1 MSFGLGNATDIP
13 HFRVEIQVLVK
24 MALINKEPV
33 NAELFKVDYRVLAL
47 GIVELVELCFYPFSG
62 FHKLLDRELF
72 SFACLYIVN
81 PTLNVIKLPFELF
94 PLPFNAHRDFFKLR
108 MSYNNRI
115 VVACCNTGTELFA
128 VSRFKILL
136 SCHKDISTRIQ
147 TQILRSPLTDKMI
160 WNNEHRFIA
169 KSEPLAFLCGGYH
182 FKGFS
187 RTYLVGKE
195 RIAAIENMSDSVYLV
210 RS

>member
-1 MSFGLGNATDIP
+1 MGFGLGNAADIP
-13 HFRVEIQVLVK
+13 HFRVEVQVFIK
-24 MALINKEPV
+24 MALVNENPV
-33 NAELFKVDYRVLAL
+33 NTELFKINYRILAL
-47 GIVELVELCFYPFSG
+47 GIVELVELCFYSFSG

-72 SFACLYIVN
+72 ALACLYIVN

-115 VVACCNTGTELFA
+115 VVACCNTGTELFT

-136 SCHKDISTRIQ
+136 SCHKDIGTRIQ
-147 TQILRSPLTDKMI
+147 PQILRSPLTDKVVR
-160 WNNEHRFIA
+160 NNEHRFIA

-195 RIAAIENMSDSVYLV
+195 RIAAIEDMGDSVYLV